1 MLMDRREEEGRPL
14 AEDLLCIARHDE
26 QKEHEGKL
34 IVYLGYSAGVGKTY
48 SMLQDALQRLRE
60 GKDGVIGYVESHD
73 RPETNALVSNFE
85 IISTVSMEHHGLSLK
100 EFDPD
105 AIIRRHPQIVLVD
118 ELAHTNAPGSKH
130 LKRYQDVEEILQAGI
145 SVYTTINIQ
154 HIESQNDAVAQ
165 IIDIRVSEIVPDA
178 FFSNADE
185 IRLIDIT
192 PEELNIRLKAGK
204 IYLKGMAE
212 AAIQSFFRTGNLLA
226 LRQLALRYMA
236 VYTDQMMIGYMR
248 SRAIKGPWPAVE
260 RLLVCIRPG
269 PTAKPW

>member
-1 MLMDRREEEGRPL
+1 M
-14 AEDLLCIARHDE
+14 
-26 QKEHEGKL
+26 Q
-34 IVYLGYSAGVGKTY
+34 S
-48 SMLQDALQRLRE
+48 
-60 GKDGVIGYVESHD
+60 
-73 RPETNALVSNFE
+73 
-85 IISTVSMEHHGLSLK
+85 
-100 EFDPD
+100 
-105 AIIRRHPQIVLVD
+105 IRRHPQIVLVD

-212 AAIQSFFRTGNLLA
+212 AVIQSFFRTGNLLA

-236 VYTDQMMIGYMR
+236 VLY
-248 SRAIKGPWPAVE
+248 
-260 RLLVCIRPG
+260 
-269 PTAKPW
+269 

>member
-1 MLMDRREEEGRPL
+1 
-14 AEDLLCIARHDE
+14 
-26 QKEHEGKL
+26 
-34 IVYLGYSAGVGKTY
+34 
-48 SMLQDALQRLRE
+48 
-60 GKDGVIGYVESHD
+60 
-73 RPETNALVSNFE
+73 
-85 IISTVSMEHHGLSLK
+85 
-100 EFDPD
+100 
-105 AIIRRHPQIVLVD
+105 
-118 ELAHTNAPGSKH
+118 

-212 AAIQSFFRTGNLLA
+212 AVIQSFFRTGNLLA

-236 VYTDQMMIGYMR
+236 VLY
-248 SRAIKGPWPAVE
+248 
-260 RLLVCIRPG
+260 
-269 PTAKPW
+269 

>member
-26 QKEHEGKL
+26 RKEHEGKL
-34 IVYLGYSAGVGKTY
+34 TVYLGYSAGVGKTY

-60 GKDGVIGYVESHD
+60 GKDVVIGYVESHD

-85 IISTVSMEHHGLSLK
+85 IIPTVSMEHHGLSLK
-100 EFDPD
+100 ELDPD

-118 ELAHTNAPGSKH
+118 ELAHTNVPGSKH

-212 AAIQSFFRTGNLLA
+212 AAIQSFFRTGNLPCTKA
-226 LRQLALRYMA
+226 
-236 VYTDQMMIGYMR
+236 TCI
-248 SRAIKGPWPAVE
+248 AIYGS
-260 RLLVCIRPG
+260 IY
-269 PTAKPW
+269 